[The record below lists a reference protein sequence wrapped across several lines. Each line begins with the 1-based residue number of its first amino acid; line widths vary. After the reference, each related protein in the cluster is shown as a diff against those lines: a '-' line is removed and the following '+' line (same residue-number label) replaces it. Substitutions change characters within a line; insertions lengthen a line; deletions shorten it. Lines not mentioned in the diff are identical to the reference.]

1 MQDVAL
7 ASVSMRAV
15 PFAPVTEKLCLSA
28 EKYGSIPR
36 FYVKTDYDFAIPEPL
51 QEAMI
56 QSDPP
61 KQVFQLK
68 GADHSPFFS
77 KPQALLRIL
86 LEISNTPQV
95 KQGKEA

>member
-15 PFAPVTEKLCLSA
+15 PFAPVTEKLFLSA
-28 EKYGSIPR
+28 ANYGSVPR
-36 FYVKTDYDFAIPEPL
+36 FYIKTDNDFAIPEPL

-56 QSDPP
+56 ERDPP

-68 GADHSPFFS
+68 GSDHSPFFS
-77 KPQALLRIL
+77 KPQALLRLL
-86 LEISNTPQV
+86 LEISSI
-95 KQGKEA
+95 

>member
-1 MQDVAL
+1 MLMQDVAL

-15 PFAPVTEKLCLSA
+15 PFAPVAEKLSLSA
-28 EKYGSIPR
+28 ENYGSTPR
-36 FYVKTDYDFAIPEPL
+36 FYIKTDDDFAIPEQL

-56 QSDPP
+56 ETDPP

-77 KPQALLRIL
+77 KPQALLRLL
-86 LEISNTPQV
+86 LEISNI
-95 KQGKEA
+95 